1 MYLLTPPSS
10 ARIQAFLAQQNC
22 LPFSY
27 SPVGATYLQVCQ
39 VPSYLPKGYVIDH
52 NRTLLGHGEAAFVK
66 ARAALRA
73 WRMFAIDWVDP
84 FLYPAL
90 LAENTAVAILARL
103 SLPLPLTLPLSLP
116 DLWSLH
122 AARIIYILEQSGP
135 IERYGFAYGTLP
147 DHAEQGEER
156 FSVEWHRR
164 DDTVWYDIL
173 AFSRPNQTLARFGYP
188 LTRGLQRRFAAASL
202 AAMRQAI
209 LQSDSNP

>member
-10 ARIQAFLAQQNC
+10 ARIQAFLAQQSC

-27 SPVGATYLQVCQ
+27 SQVGATHLQVCQ
-39 VPSYLPKGYVIDH
+39 VPGYLPPGYVIDH
-52 NRTLLGHGEAAFVK
+52 NRILLGHGEAAFIK

-84 FLYPAL
+84 FLYPAV

-103 SLPLPLTLPLSLP
+103 PLPLPFPG
-116 DLWSLH
+116 LWSLN

-135 IERYGFAYGTLP
+135 VERYGFAYGTLP

-156 FSVEWHRR
+156 FSVEWHRQ
-164 DDTVWYDIL
+164 DDAVWYDIL

-188 LTRGLQRRFAAASL
+188 LARSLQRRFAAASL
-202 AAMRQAI
+202 AAMRQAV
-209 LQSDSNP
+209 LQSDSPP

>member
-1 MYLLTPPSS
+1 MYLLTPPSA
-10 ARIQAFLAQQNC
+10 ARIQAFLVQQSC

-27 SPVGATYLQVCQ
+27 ASVGATYLQTCQ

-52 NRTLLGHGEAAFVK
+52 NRTRLGQGEAVFIK

-84 FLYPAL
+84 FLYPAV

-103 SLPLPLTLPLSLP
+103 TLPLPVPS
-116 DLWSLH
+116 LWSLN

-135 IERYGFAYGTLP
+135 IKRYGFAYGTLP

-156 FSVEWHRR
+156 FSVEWHHG

-173 AFSRPNQTLARFGYP
+173 AFSRPNQALARFGYP
-188 LTRGLQRRFAAASL
+188 LARGLQRRFAAASL
-202 AAMRQAI
+202 AAMRQAV
-209 LQSDSNP
+209 LSP